1 METFDDLVSAFSA
14 PRLGALKDFNKQQ
27 ALSAGVEPSVV
38 NNWKLVHDAYFGDGL
53 SAAKREKASKKAM
66 RLGLSVG
73 MLAKIERSIAHIK
86 HATRRHTMR
95 LKLLD
100 AASRTTRTFKAL
112 GALIKKIVPPKNPP
126 ARQERATIS
135 EGDDDMATLTLT
147 TGKRFLADLKH
158 VLTAGMGA
166 DVSPGAH
173 MARKLIA
180 LLRGDGSVPEA
191 SPRPMLLVPLPEWTR
206 IVRGDGDDV
215 ILGLTDGTT
224 MTGKEFMDRFIA
236 TGDNELEAAV
246 FHPTEG
252 AVNLY
257 RTERLANAKQR
268 DLAKAVQP
276 MCAHPDCHHA
286 ADFCQVHHAE
296 AWARGGETNIANLV
310 PLCRYHNRINDD
322 APDVHRSRGHIAI
335 RDGRPVWVSPYGTV
349 RTNQRHR
356 FGAMDALFGP
366 AVAAA

>member
-53 SAAKREKASKKAM
+53 SAVKREKAANKAM
-66 RLGLSVG
+66 RFGLSVG
-73 MLAKIERSIAHIK
+73 MLAKIERAIAHIK

-112 GALIKKIVPPKNPP
+112 GALIKKIVPPRNPTS
-126 ARQERATIS
+126 RQERATIS
-135 EGDDDMATLTLT
+135 EGDDEMATLTLT

-158 VLTAGMGA
+158 VLMTGLGP
-166 DVSPGAH
+166 DDSIGAH

-180 LLRGDGSVPEA
+180 LLRGDGGVPEA

-206 IVRGDGDDV
+206 IMRGDGDDI

-224 MTGKEFMDRFIA
+224 MTGKEFMDQFIA
-236 TGDNELEAAV
+236 TGDNQLEAAV

-252 AVNLY
+252 AVNMY

-276 MCAHPDCHHA
+276 VCAHPDCHHA
-286 ADFCQVHHAE
+286 ADFCQVHHAT
-296 AWARGGETNIANLV
+296 AWARGGETNMANLV

-322 APDVHRSRGHIAI
+322 TPDTHRSRGHIAV
-335 RDGRPVWVSPYGTV
+335 RNGRAVWVSPYGAI
-349 RTNQRHR
+349 RTNPRHR
-356 FGAMDALFGP
+356 YGAMDTLFGP
-366 AVAAA
+366 VAAA